1 VLVVSGLTDREL
13 VLCRKLGEC
22 ASEYVQVLLAGATDR
37 HGRPAS
43 EYRELSDQHKHDVAE
58 FVAHIHDLQ
67 HAVMA
72 RAAIRAHP
80 EEFRP

>member
-1 VLVVSGLTDREL
+1 MTAGLTDQERA
-13 VLCRKLGEC
+13 LCRKLGEC
-22 ASEYVQVLLAGATDR
+22 AGEYVQALGNGEPVDWAELT
-37 HGRPAS
+37 PAQQGDL
-43 EYRELSDQHKHDVAE
+43 RE
-58 FVAHIHDLQ
+58 FVGHIHDLQ